1 VLQKEHASAEEMK
14 SALIEAMSHINALDD
29 AQRHEWERAICY
41 LHALILHRRP
51 AEEHEDWITFFVEQ
65 TSQGKEIDIMRTI
78 ADMHYEE
85 GIEKGREEGIE
96 QGRAEGRQE
105 GRAEGHQ
112 EGERNGTIESIL
124 ALLGARFHPDAV
136 QALKPTIET
145 IDDLSRL
152 KELLL
157 AVPYAQ
163 SAEAFTKTLYQ

>member
-1 VLQKEHASAEEMK
+1 MK

-51 AEEHEDWITFFVEQ
+51 AEEHEDWTTFFVEY
-65 TSQGKEIDIMRTI
+65 TSQEKEADIMRTI

-96 QGRAEGRQE
+96 KGREEGIEKGRAEGRQE

-163 SAEAFTKTLYQ
+163 SVEAFTKTLYQ